1 MLAVQC
7 VAYDELPSNSVRV
20 RDVPLPN
27 LQTTEP
33 GNIMVDVLVMSADF
47 VQLLL
52 TQRKYQVRAQPPFT
66 LGAEMVGRIVAVG
79 SGVERLAVGD
89 LVVGGACSQPGP
101 TGQPYQNHGAWA
113 ERVECRAAA
122 MWKVPKS
129 MDPLDVPSPYSYSTC
144 IHALGERAELQAGET
159 LLVLGASGGVGTAA
173 IEIGKLMGAT
183 VIAAASS
190 AEKLAVC
197 ASLGADHVI
206 DYEREDLKARV
217 RELTGGR
224 GVDVVCDPVGGRFAE
239 PAVRALAWRGRFVT
253 VGYAAGTIPRVA
265 LNLLLLKE
273 AKVVGS
279 MLAEFMKQEPREFG
293 RAGGER
299 EAFEEM
305 VEQRQLRPGERLVT
319 ETALLRQL
327 CLMFGKKRKPA
338 G

>member
-159 LLVLGASGGVGTAA
+159 LLFFVG
-173 IEIGKLMGAT
+173 
-183 VIAAASS
+183 
-190 AEKLAVC
+190 
-197 ASLGADHVI
+197 
-206 DYEREDLKARV
+206 
-217 RELTGGR
+217 
-224 GVDVVCDPVGGRFAE
+224 
-239 PAVRALAWRGRFVT
+239 
-253 VGYAAGTIPRVA
+253 
-265 LNLLLLKE
+265 
-273 AKVVGS
+273 
-279 MLAEFMKQEPREFG
+279 
-293 RAGGER
+293 
-299 EAFEEM
+299 
-305 VEQRQLRPGERLVT
+305 
-319 ETALLRQL
+319 
-327 CLMFGKKRKPA
+327 
-338 G
+338 